1 MENKEKMTIEMVD
14 STFAR
19 FQVGKLVKGII
30 VLIKDEGALINIGGK
45 GDAFI
50 YNEDLINKDSLQ
62 AGEEI
67 DAIVIDRKDENGYIK
82 LSQKRADEIIR
93 SNDLVS
99 KLVIGDK
106 IQVLVTSITKSG
118 LVAKLG
124 DYVVFIP
131 QSQVDYQYRNNLKVY
146 ANKNITC
153 MVVDLDLINKKLVA
167 SIRAYV
173 QKEKVDKENA
183 FWSGIYEE
191 KLVKGI
197 VKRFVDF
204 GAFVSING
212 KDCLVHNNDV
222 GYLGEKAKDVFEL
235 NKEYEFVVLK
245 TNREEGRISL
255 GYKQLQEDP
264 RIKKFEKY
272 NEGDIVKGIVT
283 KAMDYGAFIKF
294 EENVEGLLHNSE
306 AGYDIKH
313 ITQVC
318 KVGDEVEVKIISIDK
333 ENFKLSLSI
342 NALNDYEIY
351 NG

>member
-1 MENKEKMTIEMVD
+1 MESQEKMTIEMVD

-19 FQVGKLVKGII
+19 FQVGKLVKGTV
-30 VLIKDEGALINIGGK
+30 VLVKNEGALINIGGK

-50 YNEDLINKDSLQ
+50 YNEDLINKNTLETGQ
-62 AGEEI
+62 EI
-67 DAIVIDRKDENGYIK
+67 DAIVIDKKDENGYIK

-99 KLVIGDK
+99 KLSIGDK
-106 IQVLVTSITKSG
+106 IQVLVTSITKNG
-118 LVAKLG
+118 LVARLG
-124 DYVVFIP
+124 DYTVFIP

-146 ANKNITC
+146 LNKNTTC
-153 MVVDLDLINKKLVA
+153 LVSDLDLISKKLVA

-173 QKEKVDKENA
+173 QKEKLDKENA
-183 FWSGIYEE
+183 FWSGIYED
-191 KLVKGI
+191 KLVKGE

-204 GAFVSING
+204 GAFISING
-212 KDCLVHNNDV
+212 KDCLLHNSDV
-222 GYLGEKAKDVFEL
+222 GYLGEKAKDVLDL
-235 NKEYEFVVLK
+235 NKEYEFIVLK

-255 GYKQLQEDP
+255 GYKQLHEDP
-264 RIKKFEKY
+264 RVKKFQHY

-283 KAMDYGAFIKF
+283 KTMDYGAFIRL

-313 ITQVC
+313 ISQIC
-318 KVGDEVEVKIISIDK
+318 KTGDELEVKIISIDK

-342 NALNDYEIY
+342 NALNDYEMY